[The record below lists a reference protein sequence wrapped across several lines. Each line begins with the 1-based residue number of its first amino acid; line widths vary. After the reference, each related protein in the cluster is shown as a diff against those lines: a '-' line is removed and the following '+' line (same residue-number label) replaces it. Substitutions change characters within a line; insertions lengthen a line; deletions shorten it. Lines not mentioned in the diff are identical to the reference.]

1 MGFTNLENTR
11 IEYLNHIDSY
21 IDTVS
26 SVRVVNITEQQRI
39 LRILYNLREILG
51 RDEAEESIKTYKMM
65 IPQVEQY
72 ISML

>member
-1 MGFTNLENTR
+1 MGFTNLEKTR

-39 LRILYNLREILG
+39 LRILYNLREKLG
-51 RDEAEESIKTYKMM
+51 MDDVDESIKTYKMM
-65 IPQVEQY
+65 IPQVEQF